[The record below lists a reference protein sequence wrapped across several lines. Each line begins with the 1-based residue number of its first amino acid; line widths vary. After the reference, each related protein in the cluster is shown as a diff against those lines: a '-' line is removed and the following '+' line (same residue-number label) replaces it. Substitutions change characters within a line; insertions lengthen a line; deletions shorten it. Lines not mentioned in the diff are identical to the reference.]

1 MADVGSEIGRSEVQK
16 GKMGNKVN
24 EITNKMEL
32 RIAQLYQYYSAESP
46 GAKRTLVSYL
56 ASD

>member
-1 MADVGSEIGRSEVQK
+1 MADVGSEISRSEVQE

-24 EITNKMEL
+24 EITNRMEL
-32 RIAQLYQYYSAESP
+32 RIQLYQYYSAESP